1 MTTDDLQLPHSSG
14 ETRCY
19 RRRQSASASVSVARI
34 VVSRSPSPAPTR
46 AMQRSAPRP
55 APSRAP
61 RRPSRHPKM
70 QPASRR
76 RRPLSVAT
84 GSPAASLSCSIRAR
98 APAVICSTR
107 GSATLPGRCAR
118 APRLAPT
125 RPSHA
130 SARHGASSAPRMQAL
145 TTAPGP
151 APRMQALTTA
161 RCFGPPT
168 GARAARLASR
178 AHGELDRG
186 RCAWLHALRRGRA
199 HAQDD
204 AGRGH
209 ELARLHSSCR
219 PFRQQLPSTARS
231 VLMTS
236 DDL

>member
-1 MTTDDLQLPHSSG
+1 MTTDDLRLPHSSG
-14 ETRCY
+14 GTRCY
-19 RRRQSASASVSVARI
+19 RRRQSASASASVARI

-70 QPASRR
+70 QAASRR

-84 GSPAASLSCSIRAR
+84 GSPAASLSCSTRAR

-118 APRLAPT
+118 GPPARPDPPLACKRSPR
-125 RPSHA
+125 RQFCSSHA
-130 SARHGASSAPRMQAL
+130 SARHGARSCPRMQAL
-145 TTAPGP
+145 TTALGP
-151 APRMQALTTA
+151 ALACKRLPRRAALA
-161 RCFGPPT
+161 SLSPT

-209 ELARLHSSCR
+209 EVARLHSGRR
-219 PFRQQLPSTARS
+219 PFR
-231 VLMTS
+231 
-236 DDL
+236 